1 MKVGDETA
9 STVGIPVARFR
20 LLIFVAGALITGVMV
35 AFSGIIGFV
44 GLMVPHIVCM
54 LVGGAYLRVLP
65 FSALVGAILLLWA
78 DIADRTLMPLKTCPS
93 GSSPAWLVG
102 FSLFGFWIG
111 EGWLELNFG
120 SS

>member
-9 STVGIPVARFR
+9 STLGIPVAIFR

-44 GLMVPHIVCM
+44 DLMVPHIVCM
-54 LVGGAYLRVLP
+54 LVGGDYLRVLP
-65 FSALVGAILLLWA
+65 FSALVGASSCSGLTSLIGHLWH
-78 DIADRTLMPLKTCPS
+78 LKTCPS